1 MKRLLIILLV
11 LFTVGSVDAQRKKSS
26 SKKKA
31 KHLSVKKSSKKRRH
45 HRGGG
50 SSSYAEPDP
59 EPEEEFQY
67 VTMGADKRMVFND
80 PPEGEQKPYVLI
92 NDVPYEGNLR
102 DINVNDVLEVSVVK
116 RKSAR
121 AMYGAKAAAGAVFIK
136 ARHMPNG
143 MASAPVKPVTTLP
156 VKKSFI
162 YNEEVT
168 FGSVSDIAP
177 EKILAIDTLIQPKF
191 VGSKD
196 NDTTLNV
203 TSKVYGKKLYQ
214 YKFGTMSKA
223 YKRYI
228 RSRRGKDDGVNYV
241 VSDGTTLIGG
251 NEDDLLTLFKLYSA
265 DISSVSFT
273 PAKGTRKNRIPA
285 TLNIELNQV
294 PAP

>member
-11 LFTVGSVDAQRKKSS
+11 FFTVGIADAQRKKSS

-31 KHLSVKKSSKKRRH
+31 KHSSVKKSSKKKR

-50 SSSYAEPDP
+50 SSSYSEPDP
-59 EPEEEFQY
+59 EPEDEFQY
-67 VTMGADKRMVFND
+67 VTMNADKHMVFND
-80 PPEGEQKPYVLI
+80 PPDGEQKPYVLI

-102 DINVNDVLEVSVVK
+102 DLNVDDVIEVSVVK

-136 ARHMPNG
+136 AKNLPNG
-143 MASAPVKPVTTLP
+143 TVAAPVTRPSQLP

-168 FGSVSDIAP
+168 YGSVQDISP
-177 EKILAIDTLIQPKF
+177 EKILLIDTLIQPKF

-214 YKFGTMSKA
+214 YKFGTFSKA
-223 YKRYI
+223 YKSYI

-241 VSDGTTLIGG
+241 VSDGTTLTGG
-251 NEDDLLTLFKLYSA
+251 NEDDLLALFKLYSA
-265 DISSVSFT
+265 DIASATFI
-273 PAKGTRKNRIPA
+273 PAKGSRKNRTPA
-285 TLNIELNQV
+285 TLNIELNQI
-294 PAP
+294 PNP